1 MTRSPKFTDETKHA
15 VIADYRHN
23 PGLTVKYL
31 ADKHNC
37 SFMSVI
43 NWLKPIK
50 GKGFNLRTEIFDRV
64 VELFDTDPNLTQK
77 EMGAILNVSG
87 TTIHKVL
94 TKHFA
99 DRRKIKPVDARSI

>member
-1 MTRSPKFTDETKHA
+1 MTRSPKFSDETKRA
-15 VIADYRHN
+15 VIADYQHN

-37 SFMSVI
+37 SYISVV
-43 NWLKPIK
+43 NWLKPLK
-50 GKGFNLRTEIFDRV
+50 GQAFNLRTEIFDRV
-64 VELFDTDPNLTQK
+64 VELFYTDPNLTQK
-77 EMGAILNVSG
+77 DMGAILNVSG

-99 DRRKIKPVDARSI
+99 EQRAKVTPT